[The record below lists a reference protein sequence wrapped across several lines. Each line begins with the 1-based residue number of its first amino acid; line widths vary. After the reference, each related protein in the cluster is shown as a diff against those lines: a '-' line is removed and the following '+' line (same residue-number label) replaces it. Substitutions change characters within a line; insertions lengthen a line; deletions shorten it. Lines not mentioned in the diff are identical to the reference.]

1 MERLVCQPP
10 KDPRLFDFAN
20 SVYEQ
25 LKFYTAHRSIHMNT
39 IKYAVSKLKEIYSVG
54 WDIRLEGNISDQIK
68 KTCICFW
75 VLDGA
80 KRRDNTDWY
89 VYLIPTTPLAK
100 MQNTN
105 YIEHFYRKEPRV
117 LTTMIAQDQG

>member
-1 MERLVCQPP
+1 
-10 KDPRLFDFAN
+10 
-20 SVYEQ
+20 
-25 LKFYTAHRSIHMNT
+25 MNT
-39 IKYAVSKLKEIYSVG
+39 IKYAVSKLKEIYSAG

-100 MQNTN
+100 MQNAN